1 MLQSLIITNGSS
13 MKNYIPTPTIS
24 EIIIEEFLKPLDISA
39 YRLAK
44 DIAVPVSRI
53 QAILKDKR
61 KITAD
66 TSLRLAKYFNVSDDF
81 FLNLQTE
88 IDIRNEKI
96 RLEHTIQNIQSVAT
110 TTTA

>member
-1 MLQSLIITNGSS
+1 MTHF
-13 MKNYIPTPTIS
+13 IPTPTIG
-24 EIIIEEFLKPLDISA
+24 EILTEEFLKPLNISA

-53 QAILKDKR
+53 QDILKDKR

-66 TSLRLAKYFNVSDDF
+66 TSLRLAKYFNVSEDF
-81 FLNLQTE
+81 FLNIQTE

-96 RLEHTIQNIQSVAT
+96 KLEPTIQNIQPAVVPVMA
-110 TTTA
+110 

>member
-1 MLQSLIITNGSS
+1 
-13 MKNYIPTPTIS
+13 MKNFIPTPTIS
-24 EIIIEEFLKPLDISA
+24 EILIEEFLKPLDISA

-53 QAILKDKR
+53 QDILNNKR

-81 FLNLQTE
+81 FLNMQTE

-96 RLEHTIQNIQSVAT
+96 RLEHTIQNIQPAVAS
-110 TTTA
+110 AMA